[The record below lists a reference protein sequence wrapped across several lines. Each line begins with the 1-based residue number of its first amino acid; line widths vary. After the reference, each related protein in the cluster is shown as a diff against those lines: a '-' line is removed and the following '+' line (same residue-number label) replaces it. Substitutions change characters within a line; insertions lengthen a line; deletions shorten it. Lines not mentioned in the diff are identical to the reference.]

1 MASRK
6 TIETSYVF
14 EMEVA
19 HHRMDRRKLDGM
31 NRFHWICIMYGSPLD
46 RSF

>member
-14 EMEVA
+14 EMKVA
-19 HHRMDRRKLDGM
+19 HHRMDGRKWDGM
-31 NRFHWICIMYGSPLD
+31 CCFN
-46 RSF
+46 